1 MQRFKV
7 VWLMEIVQKVYV
19 TAVNVSSSV
28 AQPLTAQDVLTI
40 AEVGVAIID
49 VSVLARVLEEEY
61 VLTAFAL
68 MSNVVRTA
76 TVKRVVSVVESS
88 VYSLSLVSL
97 TMSAPRVSVVSKATV
112 RRSLCVAVTKIALM
126 MRSASMDG
134 AHLLRN
140 VKQRRIA
147 QMVKIV
153 SRVGVCLDYVEAL
166 SIVRRVRSVRQEH
179 VLTHLWP
186 TLPASSS

>member
-1 MQRFKV
+1 
-7 VWLMEIVQKVYV
+7 
-19 TAVNVSSSV
+19 
-28 AQPLTAQDVLTI
+28 LTI

-49 VSVLARVLEEEY
+49 VSVLVHVLEEEY
-61 VLTAFAL
+61 VSTAFAL

-88 VYSLSLVSL
+88 VYSPSRVSL
-97 TMSAPRVSVVSKATV
+97 TMSAPHVSVVSKATV
-112 RRSLCVAVTKIALM
+112 RRSLCVAVIRIALM

-134 AHLLRN
+134 AHPLRS

-153 SRVGVCLDYVEAL
+153 SRVGVCLDYVEAP
-166 SIVRRVRSVRQEH
+166 SIVRRVRSVRQESA
-179 VLTHLWP
+179 LTHLWP
-186 TLPASSS
+186 TLHASSS